1 MAADAAYRD
10 KVKELKNRLFSE
22 LEKTGDPRVTG
33 EDVDFDAFE
42 YLGGAP
48 KFPEANKK

>member
-1 MAADAAYRD
+1 M
-10 KVKELKNRLFSE
+10 KKRLFAE

-33 EDVDFDAFE
+33 EGPDFDQFP

-48 KFPEANKK
+48 KFPGTGKEHQ